1 MSPSTAFSSAFC
13 TGIALEKIGKV
24 IMVMEILAGHRG
36 WCPVLA
42 LGSPFYRQARGVWF
56 YAVPLVAR
64 KECLRKSSE
73 NNNTDKK
80 ILSMTSAEW

>member
-1 MSPSTAFSSAFC
+1 
-13 TGIALEKIGKV
+13 
-24 IMVMEILAGHRG
+24 MVMEILAGHRR
-36 WCPVLA
+36 WCPVSA
-42 LGSPFYRQARGVWF
+42 LGSLFIGKHGESH
-56 YAVPLVAR
+56 YAIPLVAR